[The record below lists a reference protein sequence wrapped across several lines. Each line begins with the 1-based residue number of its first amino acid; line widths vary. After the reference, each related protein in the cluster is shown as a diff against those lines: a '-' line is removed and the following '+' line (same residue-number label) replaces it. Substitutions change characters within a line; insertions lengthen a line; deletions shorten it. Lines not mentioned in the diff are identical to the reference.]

1 MDLENLL
8 PIVLA
13 AIYILSRF
21 FKAKPK
27 QGKSQRPVT
36 PQKANR
42 PAAMDKKPSKKK
54 AFTFE
59 DILKEFEKNLAGE
72 DIEEEKPLPV
82 EDIEYERP
90 KPVAVEAENHPSK
103 YESYEGTSYETPEI
117 LKKDRNRKEE
127 FSRSENYA
135 VKEEEESDFIKMLRE
150 PDGAKN
156 AIVLSEIIN
165 RKYF

>member
-27 QGKSQRPVT
+27 QGKSQKPVS
-36 PQKANR
+36 PQKANN
-42 PAAMDKKPSKKK
+42 PVTMDKKPSKKK

-59 DILKEFEKNLAGE
+59 DILKEFERNLAGE
-72 DIEEEKPLPV
+72 DMEEEKPLPV
-82 EDIEYERP
+82 EDIEYE
-90 KPVAVEAENHPSK
+90 KPIPVTVEAENRPSK
-103 YESYEGTSYETPEI
+103 YESYEGTSYETPEF
-117 LKKDRNRKEE
+117 LKKDQSKIEV
-127 FSRSENYA
+127 FSRNENYA
-135 VKEEEESDFIKMLRE
+135 VKEEEESEFIKMLRE

>member
-8 PIVLA
+8 PLVLA

-21 FKAKPK
+21 FKAKPN
-27 QGKSQRPVT
+27 QGKSKKPISPQKTNRPVSVD
-36 PQKANR
+36 N
-42 PAAMDKKPSKKK
+42 KPTKKK

-59 DILKEFEKNLAGE
+59 DILKEFERNLSGE
-72 DIEEEKPLPV
+72 DMEEEKPLPV
-82 EDIEYERP
+82 EDIEYEKP
-90 KPVAVEAENHPSK
+90 KPVTVEVEDRPSK

-117 LKKDRNRKEE
+117 LKKDRSEKEE

-135 VKEEEESDFIKMLRE
+135 VKEEEESDFVKMLRE